1 MANEL
6 IIKNG
11 LTSKGQATLEGGLL
25 STGSENFTIENPVI
39 MQGSLSVTSNIDIT
53 SDIDST
59 INFSS
64 AGTNSGGGL
73 VIPIAIPAEPVS
85 GSTYVDLSALRLYIY
100 DGVTWRNTPL
110 T

>member
-39 MQGSLSVTSNIDIT
+39 VQGSLSVTSNIEIT
-53 SDIDST
+53 CDVDSSIDLP
-59 INFSS
+59 S
-64 AGTNSGGGL
+64 AGTNSGCGL
-73 VIPIAIPAEPVS
+73 VIPTAIPAEPIS

-100 DGVTWRNTPL
+100 DGVTWRNTLL